1 MKDLVTGHPY
11 TTETVLRDNADEFLI
26 LACDGLWDVCS
37 DQEAVDL
44 VRHVPDPQEASEM
57 LVDYALSRFSS
68 DNLSCM
74 IVRFDPTGRFE
85 DIDKV
90 VRNKE
95 TETKDSLDGEAT
107 AVGNST
113 IKDDEIKLAHP
124 PVGERTETVG

>member
-1 MKDLVTGHPY
+1 
-11 TTETVLRDNADEFLI
+11 
-26 LACDGLWDVCS
+26 VCS

-74 IVRFDPTGRFE
+74 IVRFDPTGKFE

-90 VRNKE
+90 ERNTE
-95 TETKDSLDGEAT
+95 TETKDPPGGEAI

-113 IKDDEIKLAHP
+113 TKDDEIKPALP
-124 PVGERTETVG
+124 SVGEGTETVG